1 MSENFANAGVYLI
14 QTFFGLYILVVIMRF
29 LMQTAKVDFYNPISQ
44 AIVTITDPPIRPLR
58 RLIPSIYGVDL
69 SILVLALVLQTIAVA
84 LIISLKGFSLPNPL
98 LLVSWSLL
106 GMFAQV
112 LDIYFFALII
122 MVISSWI
129 APHSNHPIL
138 MMIYQLTAP
147 LCSPARRLIPPM
159 GGLDISI
166 IVVFVFISLIDNF
179 LVVEPL
185 RQFLACPKG
194 LILGL

>member
-1 MSENFANAGVYLI
+1 MGENLANAGVYLI

-29 LMQTAKVDFYNPISQ
+29 LMQSARVDFYNPISQ
-44 AIVTITDPPIRPLR
+44 AIVTITDPAIKPLR
-58 RLIPSIYGVDL
+58 RFIPGLHGVDL
-69 SILVLALVLQTIAVA
+69 SILVLALTLQFVA
-84 LIISLKGFSLPNPL
+84 LLLIITLKGFSLPNPL
-98 LLVSWSLL
+98 LLLAWTLL
-106 GMFAQV
+106 GMFALV

-129 APHSNHPIL
+129 APQSNHPAL
-138 MMIYQLTAP
+138 MLVYQLTAP
-147 LCSPARRLIPPM
+147 LCTPARKLIPPM

-166 IVVFVFISLIDNF
+166 ILVFVFISLIDNF

-185 RQFLACPKG
+185 RKLLGCPTG